1 MEERQSIFA
10 RLDAL
15 DRRLTRPLTLPAA
28 PRLPGVLALG
38 IAHSGDSWVWG
49 GLLVAAWFLGGAD
62 WKARAIVT
70 FAGLVV
76 AELATVGIKMLVRRP
91 RPEGKS
97 GAIYRRM
104 DPFSMP
110 SGHAARAVM
119 LCVLSF
125 LMGPPAAFWAILAW
139 SPVMVLSRIAIGI
152 HYVFDVIL
160 GGVMGALLTAG
171 LWLAVP
177 LIVARI

>member
-1 MEERQSIFA
+1 MEPTSGLVPRLEA
-10 RLDAL
+10 LDA
-15 DRRLTRPLTLPAA
+15 RMTRSLTLPARL
-28 PRLPGVLALG
+28 RLPGLLALG
-38 IAHSGDSWVWG
+38 LAHSGDSWVWG
-49 GLLVAAWFLGGAD
+49 GLLAAAWFLGGPA

-76 AELATVGIKMLVRRP
+76 AELATVGIKMLVKRP
-91 RPEGKS
+91 RPAGTS

-104 DPFSMP
+104 DPYSMP

-119 LCVLSF
+119 LCILSF

-139 SPVMVLSRIAIGI
+139 SPVMVLARIAIGI

-160 GGVMGALLTAG
+160 GAVMGALLTG
-171 LWLAVP
+171 MLWLVVP
-177 LIVARI
+177 LVAARI

>member
-1 MEERQSIFA
+1 
-10 RLDAL
+10 
-15 DRRLTRPLTLPAA
+15 
-28 PRLPGVLALG
+28 
-38 IAHSGDSWVWG
+38 
-49 GLLVAAWFLGGAD
+49 
-62 WKARAIVT
+62 
-70 FAGLVV
+70 
-76 AELATVGIKMLVRRP
+76 
-91 RPEGKS
+91 
-97 GAIYRRM
+97 M

-119 LCVLSF
+119 LCILSF